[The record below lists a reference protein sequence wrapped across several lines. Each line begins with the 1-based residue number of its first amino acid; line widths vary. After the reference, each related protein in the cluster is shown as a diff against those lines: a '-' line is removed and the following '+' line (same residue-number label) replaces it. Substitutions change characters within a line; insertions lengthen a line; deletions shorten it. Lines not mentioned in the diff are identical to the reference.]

1 MAIELTKSQRE
12 SVEYDSG
19 DLLVKGVPGS
29 GKSVV
34 LMERALRF
42 NKKAIEAKETKK
54 ILILA
59 FTNSLVKYTEDL
71 VDLTGLKP
79 RMIEISTIDK
89 LCLALYR
96 KMTGKSFVYMIK
108 NDTEREELVDKA
120 VQKHLD
126 KTKKK
131 HRFHDIAA
139 DFLAEEFLWIK
150 QKNITT
156 EAEYVGAERTGR
168 GGKVRMSRE
177 DKAVAY
183 AMFTEYCTL
192 LSTAHKNDWEDIYTY
207 LIKNAG
213 RIPDADK
220 YDYVLVDEAQDLSYA
235 KLKVAKLLTKR
246 TITIAADKAQK
257 IYSTTFSWKEIGI
270 DIRGKASKSLEK
282 TFRSTKQII
291 QLAESL
297 LEVNRA
303 QQDDQSEYTDPVL
316 PTREGNLPQVIS
328 CKTAFDE
335 QDIVIGLVKKHI
347 KAKNVVGIL
356 YRSYSEYITL
366 KKWLMNAS
374 IVPEEISK
382 KTEWSLNTPGAKLS
396 TLHSSKGLEFDV
408 IIIPKFTD
416 ANLPLSAMLDGAD
429 QEQLEEIKA
438 QERSLLY
445 VGMTRAKYDL
455 YLTFSG
461 KPSSYLYDFEPDY
474 YKYISNDGTLL
485 PKPKRLFVPKP
496 KENAPAARPAQP
508 TIFDKKPVDNSP
520 KKVRNGS
527 TVYAHKVGETQERKF
542 VINTHHF
549 PIQVALLDHYVGDT
563 VTMLKDSYVI
573 DKIM

>member
-59 FTNSLVKYTEDL
+59 FTNSLVKYTEAL

-96 KMTGKSFVYMIK
+96 KMTGKKFVYMIK
-108 NDTEREELVDKA
+108 NDTERGELIDKA
-120 VQKHLD
+120 IQRHLD

-131 HRFHDIAA
+131 HRFHDISS
-139 DFLAEEFLWIK
+139 DFWAEEFLWIK
-150 QKNITT
+150 QKNITS

-183 AMFTEYCTL
+183 AMFTEYCLL
-192 LSTAHKNDWEDIYTY
+192 LSAAHKSDWEDIYTY

-213 RIPDADK
+213 KIPGEDK
-220 YDYVLVDEAQDLSYA
+220 YDYILVDEAQDLSYA
-235 KLKVAKLLTKR
+235 KLKVAKLLTRR

-257 IYSTTFSWKEIGI
+257 IYSTSFSWKEIGI

-282 TFRSTKQII
+282 TFRSTKQVV

-303 QQDDQSEYTDPVL
+303 QQEDQSEYTDPVL
-316 PTREGNLPQVIS
+316 PEREGELPQVIF
-328 CKTAFDE
+328 CKTALDE
-335 QDIVIGLVKKHI
+335 RDIVIGLARKYI
-347 KAKNVVGIL
+347 KANNVVGIL

-366 KKWLMNAS
+366 KKWLMNAG

-382 KTEWSLNTPGAKLS
+382 QTEWSLNKPGVKLS

-408 IIIPKFTD
+408 IIIPKFTE
-416 ANLPLSAMLDGAD
+416 ANLPLSSMVEGAD

-445 VGMTRAKYDL
+445 VGMTRAKYNL

-461 KPSSYLYDFEPDY
+461 KPSCYLYDFEPSY

-485 PKPKRLFVPKP
+485 PKPKRLFVPKQ
-496 KENAPAARPAQP
+496 KDGTP
-508 TIFDKKPVDNSP
+508 TQTVPQWTVFDKKPVEASP

-527 TVYAHKVGETQERKF
+527 TIYTHKIGETQERKF
-542 VINTHHF
+542 VINTHSF
-549 PIQVALLDHYVGDT
+549 PMQAAFLGCGVGDT
-563 VTMLKDSYVI
+563 VKLLRDTYVI

>member
-1 MAIELTKSQRE
+1 MAIELTKAQKE

-59 FTNSLVKYTEDL
+59 FTNSLVKYTEAL

-96 KMTGKSFVYMIK
+96 KMANRKFVYIITK
-108 NDTEREELVDKA
+108 SSEREQFIDRA
-120 VQKHLD
+120 IQKHMD

-131 HRFHDIAA
+131 HRFHDISAE
-139 DFLAEEFLWIK
+139 FWAEEFLWIK
-150 QKNITT
+150 QKNITS
-156 EAEYVGAERTGR
+156 EAEYVGAERIGR

-183 AMFTEYCTL
+183 SMFAEYCAL
-192 LSTAHKNDWEDIYTY
+192 LTAAHKYDWEDIYSY
-207 LIKNAG
+207 LIKNAKK
-213 RIPDADK
+213 IPDDDK
-220 YDYVLVDEAQDLSYA
+220 YDYILVDEAQDLSYVM
-235 KLKVAKLLTKR
+235 LKVAKLLTRR

-257 IYSTTFSWKEIGI
+257 IYSTSFSWKEIGI

-282 TFRSTKQII
+282 TFRSTKQIV

-303 QQDDQSEYTDPVL
+303 QQEDQSEFTDPVL
-316 PTREGNLPQVIS
+316 PTREGELPQIIS
-328 CKTAFDE
+328 CKTALDE
-335 QDIVIGLVKKHI
+335 QDMVIGLAIKYVK
-347 KAKNVVGIL
+347 ANNVVGIL

-366 KKWLMNAS
+366 KKWLMNAG

-382 KTEWSLNTPGAKLS
+382 KTEWSLNKPGVKLS
-396 TLHSSKGLEFDV
+396 TFHSSKGLEFDV
-408 IIIPKFTD
+408 IIIPKFTE
-416 ANLPLSAMLDGAD
+416 ANLPLNSMVEGAD

-445 VGMTRAKYDL
+445 VGMTRSKYNL

-461 KPSSYLYDFEPDY
+461 KPSCYLYDFEPRY
-474 YKYISNDGTLL
+474 YKYIANDGTLL
-485 PKPKRLFVPKP
+485 PKPKRLFVPKQ
-496 KENAPAARPAQP
+496 KEGSPTLKPPQP
-508 TIFDKKPVDNSP
+508 PIFDQRPVDTSP
-520 KKVRNGS
+520 KKIRNGS
-527 TVYAHKVGETQERKF
+527 TVYAHKVGEAQEKKY
-542 VINTHHF
+542 VINTHTF
-549 PIQVALLDHYVGDT
+549 PMQAAFLDRIVGDT
-563 VTMLKDSYVI
+563 VKIMKDTLVI
-573 DKIM
+573 DRIV

>member
-1 MAIELTKSQRE
+1 MAIELTKAQKE

-42 NKKAIEAKETKK
+42 NKKAIAANETKK

-59 FTNSLVKYTEDL
+59 FTNSLVKYTEAL
-71 VDLTGLKP
+71 VDITGLNP

-96 KMTGKSFVYMIK
+96 KMTGKRFVYMIK
-108 NDTEREELVDKA
+108 KASEREELIDRA
-120 VQKHLD
+120 IQKHLD

-131 HRFHDIAA
+131 HRFHDIAS
-139 DFLAEEFLWIK
+139 DFWAEEFLWIK
-150 QKNITT
+150 QKNITS
-156 EAEYVGAERTGR
+156 EAQYVNAERTGR

-177 DKAVAY
+177 DKGIAY
-183 AMFTEYCTL
+183 AIFTEYCAL
-192 LSTAHKNDWEDIYTY
+192 LASAHKSDWEDIYTY
-207 LIKNAG
+207 LIKNSEK
-213 RIPDADK
+213 ISDADK
-220 YDYVLVDEAQDLSYA
+220 YDYILVDEAQDLSYA
-235 KLKVAKLLTKR
+235 KLKVAKLLTRR

-257 IYSTTFSWKEIGI
+257 IYSTSFSWKELGI

-282 TFRSTKQII
+282 TFRSTKQIV

-303 QQDDQSEYTDPVL
+303 QQEDQSEYTDPVL
-316 PTREGNLPQVIS
+316 PVREGSLPQIVS
-328 CKTAFDE
+328 CKTALDE
-335 QDIVIGLVKKHI
+335 QDMVIGLVRKHV
-347 KAKNVVGIL
+347 KAGNVVGIL

-366 KKWLMNAS
+366 RKWLMNAS
-374 IVPEEISK
+374 IAYEEIRKDS
-382 KTEWSLNTPGAKLS
+382 EWSLSKSGVKLS

-408 IIIPKFTD
+408 IIIPKFNE
-416 ANLPLSAMLDGAD
+416 ANLPLSAMIEGAD
-429 QEQLEEIKA
+429 QEQVEELKA

-461 KPSSYLYDFEPDY
+461 KPSCYLYDFEPSC
-474 YKYISNDGTLL
+474 YKYIANDGTLL
-485 PKPKRLFVPKP
+485 PKPKRLFAPKAQEGTSAPKP
-496 KENAPAARPAQP
+496 PQP
-508 TIFDKKPVDNSP
+508 SIFDKKPIDTSA
-520 KKVRNGS
+520 KKIRNGS
-527 TVYAHKVGETQERKF
+527 TVFAHKVGETQERKF
-542 VINTHHF
+542 VINTHSF
-549 PIQVALLDHYVGDT
+549 PMQVAFLDCSVGDT
-563 VTMLKDSYVI
+563 VKLLKDTYII
-573 DKIM
+573 DKIV